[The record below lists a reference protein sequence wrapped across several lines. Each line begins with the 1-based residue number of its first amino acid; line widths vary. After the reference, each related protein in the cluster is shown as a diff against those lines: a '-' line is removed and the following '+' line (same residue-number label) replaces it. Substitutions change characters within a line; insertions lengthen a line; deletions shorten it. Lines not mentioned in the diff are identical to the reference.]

1 MGPAIA
7 GAPLTLA
14 PANAGDRK
22 VGNPASTAEAGPAVP
37 SATTGTVTSDRGDP
51 ATHLATIRR
60 NIAGQSDRAT

>member
-1 MGPAIA
+1 MA

-14 PANAGDRK
+14 PAKAGDRK
-22 VGNPASTAEAGPAVP
+22 VGKLASTAEAGPAALN
-37 SATTGTVTSDRGDP
+37 ATIGTVTATAVTP